1 MVEDLDT
8 GEMFSPTRL
17 PFGQAMTCRVV
28 HSPGVTVY
36 RAFGEG
42 LELQWTCFT
51 DPQQEAGCRQL
62 RVRVHGNTAR
72 HLCLH
77 ACLRFVMGTD
87 RRAEPFTCL
96 TPLPGMVLAVNPRWP
111 CLGFLTDLEQE
122 AEAHRM
128 SPAAFQGLWGQR
140 PWGLTPPKNHR
151 PDSAEPC
158 VIGAADRGNLAVLT
172 RTFTLE
178 KEGGATFT
186 YLTGL
191 ARDPEE
197 IEGLLERYRQE
208 GVSAMQRQVQR
219 FWSGELSVFTCHVPW
234 ESLSLMLNLYLPY
247 QVRVARLWARAGLY
261 QAGGAIGFRDQLQDM
276 TALIYTN
283 PEEVRRH
290 LLLCASRQYEAGDV
304 QHWWHPGHAGVRTR
318 ITDDPGFSCPS

>member
-1 MVEDLDT
+1 
-8 GEMFSPTRL
+8 
-17 PFGQAMTCRVV
+17 
-28 HSPGVTVY
+28 
-36 RAFGEG
+36 
-42 LELQWTCFT
+42 
-51 DPQQEAGCRQL
+51 
-62 RVRVHGNTAR
+62 
-72 HLCLH
+72 
-77 ACLRFVMGTD
+77 MGT
-87 RRAEPFTCL
+87 A
-96 TPLPGMVLAVNPRWP
+96 
-111 CLGFLTDLEQE
+111 
-122 AEAHRM
+122 
-128 SPAAFQGLWGQR
+128 

-197 IEGLLERYRQE
+197 IEGLLERYRRE

-219 FWSGELSVFTCHVPW
+219 FWSGELSAFTCHVPW
-234 ESLSLMLNLYLPY
+234 ESLSLMLNLCLPY

-304 QHWWHPGHAGVRTR
+304 QHWWHPGMPACAPGSPT
-318 ITDDPGFSCPS
+318 TGFSCPS

>member
-1 MVEDLDT
+1 MVPNYLCRPGFGTLCCESGLLFTYGDNSHRRRLTPWVNDPVTPQGGEFLVVEDLDT

-62 RVRVHGNTAR
+62 RIPGAWQCRSAPVPVRMSQVCHGHRPACGTLYLLDASAR
-72 HLCLH
+72 HGAGGKSRLALPWLSYGPGAGGGSSPH
-77 ACLRFVMGTD
+77 
-87 RRAEPFTCL
+87 EPGS
-96 TPLPGMVLAVNPRWP
+96 LPGPM
-111 CLGFLTDLEQE
+111 G
-122 AEAHRM
+122 
-128 SPAAFQGLWGQR
+128 AAPVGVDSAQKPSAL
-140 PWGLTPPKNHR
+140 
-151 PDSAEPC
+151 DSAEPC
-158 VIGAADRGNLAVLT
+158 VIGAADRGNPGGAYPHLHP
-172 RTFTLE
+172 E

-197 IEGLLERYRQE
+197 IEGLLERYRRE

-219 FWSGELSVFTCHVPW
+219 FWSGELSAFTCHVPW
-234 ESLSLMLNLYLPY
+234 ESLSLMLNLCLPY

-261 QAGGAIGFRDQLQDM
+261 QAGG
-276 TALIYTN
+276 
-283 PEEVRRH
+283 PS
-290 LLLCASRQYEAGDV
+290 ASGISC
-304 QHWWHPGHAGVRTR
+304 RT
-318 ITDDPGFSCPS
+318 